1 MSDPYTEATRDER
14 KGMSTLARVFL
25 IGGGL
30 VVAAL
35 VALFIWFSVS
45 VDRMFRSIPAAP
57 PPHPPAEVTRGEAVQ
72 GAAELEESL
81 RRRQVELEESLKR
94 SAEQA
99 QVEAALQESRQELV
113 AARTRLEAAERDRV
127 RQELVES
134 VRRNQEVMAARLAQ
148 QAEALAEARR
158 EEARAMEEAAAAA
171 NLQQRESPRAPAQE
185 SIAEELNLAVNSVL
199 KSVFEDAG
207 FSVEPVEEGVGLSF
221 DIRSKTV
228 STRFDYDL
236 VSDPEMLNRVSRGE
250 GRLADLWPDDAAER
264 AGAAT
269 KPLPE
274 WVPVFPGADRKS
286 SLSMEAGDLALGVDV
301 FLADA
306 PGHEVIL
313 WYFRAADRKERA
325 GTELSLRQRRSEA
338 QADPVGELGR
348 FAMHW
353 EDRQVSVFVTEDD
366 HGDSMFVL
374 VYKGSTKGDG
384 ND

>member
-45 VDRMFRSIPAAP
+45 VDRMFSTIPAAP
-57 PPHPPAEVTRGEAVQ
+57 PPPPPAEVARSEAVQ
-72 GAAELEESL
+72 EAAELEESL
-81 RRRQVELEESLKR
+81 RRRKVELEESLKR

-113 AARTRLEAAERDRV
+113 AARIRLEAAERDRV

-148 QAEALAEARR
+148 QAEALAVARR

-221 DIRSKTV
+221 DIRSETV

-236 VSDPEMLNRVSRGE
+236 VSDPELLNRVSRGE

-264 AGAAT
+264 AGAVT

-274 WVPVFPGADRKS
+274 WVPVFPGADRKKGF
-286 SLSMEAGDLALGVDV
+286 SMEVGDLALGVDV

-306 PGHEVIL
+306 PGHEIIL

-338 QADPVGELGR
+338 QPDPVGELGR
-348 FAMHW
+348 VAMHW